1 MGFWERKIL
10 ERGVKREKDFEK
22 KKKEKWGNEKQ
33 RDIV

>member
-22 KKKEKWGNEKQ
+22 KKQ
-33 RDIV
+33 REMGE